1 MQFIFDHIAS
11 VLVASV
17 VIMIF
22 AMLQLRGS
30 QTLSETT
37 IHQIVYSDALS
48 AGRMIQRDL
57 ENMRTEE
64 QTTEAIVRGVLS
76 GGSAYTCVM
85 TASGDTTLTLTFPTL
100 TDPEGVSAL
109 VDPMDAPVQIVSYFL
124 EAVNDSV
131 AVDKGASTIH
141 YELYRLNRIVGGT
154 FTGGTKGNVV
164 HFSVGLA
171 SKGSSLFT
179 TASTTCPVGL
189 STIRFELKIAID
201 GITHVAGDQRSTSQ
215 LNLSRYA
222 TTVDLTNWE

>member
-30 QTLSETT
+30 QTLSETS

-64 QTTEAIVRGVLS
+64 QTTEAIARGVLT
-76 GGSAYTCVM
+76 GGGAYVCAM
-85 TASGDTTLTLTFPTL
+85 TANGDTTLTLTFPTL
-100 TDPEGVSAL
+100 TDPEGVTAL
-109 VDPMDAPVQIVSYFL
+109 ADPMDAPVQIVTYFL

-131 AVDKGASTIH
+131 KVDKGASMTH
-141 YELYRLNRIVGGT
+141 YGQYRLNRLVGGT

-171 SKGSSLFT
+171 SRGSSAFT
-179 TASTTCPVGL
+179 TASSNCPAAL
-189 STIRFELKIAID
+189 AKIRFELKTAID
-201 GITHVAGDQRSTSQ
+201 GITHVAADQRSTSQ